1 MKFINQFKFIAA
13 TISYK
18 ENKHFANRYTFVIA
32 VLDFKKKYQKCKV

>member
-18 ENKHFANRYTFVIA
+18 KNKHFANRYIFVIV
-32 VLDFKKKYQKCKV
+32 VLDFKKKYQKFKI